1 MIQTL
6 NGSRREVPTWL
17 IVLNVLSALI
27 SMVFGVLALVH
38 PSANPGVSDPLSR
51 DATFYA
57 AMYGARSLVIGAA
70 VCWLVFGERRRLLPI
85 LALAG
90 LVQVGDVIIGTVAGQ
105 PGMVA
110 GALTGTIVHLG
121 SCWLLRRT
129 VVDATPAAVDA
140 GSI

>member
-57 AMYGARSLVIGAA
+57 AMYGARAVMIGAA
-70 VCWLVFGERRRLLPI
+70 VCWLAFGERRRLLPI

-90 LVQVGDVIIGTVAGQ
+90 LVQAGDVIIGVVAGQ
-105 PGMVA
+105 PSMVA
-110 GALTGTIVHLG
+110 GALTATIIHLG

-129 VVDATPAAVDA
+129 AVDA
-140 GSI
+140 ALAG

>member
-1 MIQTL
+1 MIQAL

-17 IVLNVLSALI
+17 IVLNVLSALV

-38 PSANPGVSDPLSR
+38 PSANPGVSDSLSR

-90 LVQVGDVIIGTVAGQ
+90 LVQVGDVIIGAVAGQ
-105 PGMVA
+105 PGMAA
-110 GALTGTIVHLG
+110 GALTGTIIHLG
-121 SCWLLRRT
+121 SCWLLRHT
-129 VVDATPAAVDA
+129 VVDATLAGVDA
-140 GSI
+140 G

>member
-6 NGSRREVPTWL
+6 NGSRREVSTWL

-38 PSANPGVSDPLSR
+38 PSANPGISDPLSR

-57 AMYGARSLVIGAA
+57 AMYGGRSLVIGAA
-70 VCWLVFGERRRLLPI
+70 VCWLAFGERRRLLPI

-90 LVQVGDVIIGTVAGQ
+90 LVQVGDVIIGTVTGQ
-105 PGMVA
+105 PSMVA
-110 GALTGTIVHLG
+110 GASAATIVHLG
-121 SCWLLRRT
+121 SYWLLRRP
-129 VVDATPAAVDA
+129 VVDATLAAA
-140 GSI
+140 EAR